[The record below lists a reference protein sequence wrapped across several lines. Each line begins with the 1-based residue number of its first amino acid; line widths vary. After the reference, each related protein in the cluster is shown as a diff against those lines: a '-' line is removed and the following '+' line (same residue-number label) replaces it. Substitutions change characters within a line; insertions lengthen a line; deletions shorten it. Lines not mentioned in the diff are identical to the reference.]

1 MSGLILKTNKDCD
14 LMFGQYPKTKK
25 YLDILCHI
33 TFSNLRGIKDI
44 ISQMESEKEYPGKIY
59 VPTEDQVQIDS
70 LPFTIKNLPVYYH
83 RECCVGSLTTI
94 ATIKVIDD

>member
-1 MSGLILKTNKDCD
+1 
-14 LMFGQYPKTKK
+14 
-25 YLDILCHI
+25 
-33 TFSNLRGIKDI
+33 
-44 ISQMESEKEYPGKIY
+44 KIY